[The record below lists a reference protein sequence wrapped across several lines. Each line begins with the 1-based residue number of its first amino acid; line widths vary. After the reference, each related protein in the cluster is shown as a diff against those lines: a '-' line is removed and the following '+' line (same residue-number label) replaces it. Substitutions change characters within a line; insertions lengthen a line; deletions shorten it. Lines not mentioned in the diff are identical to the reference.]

1 MLEPTRGIRI
11 ILVPSNSGSECL
23 LKMVLSL
30 ILYSVSLFAKIERK
44 WSNGHAIS
52 IQQFFNY
59 GSTGNVL
66 PRKVSIVNNYPLIR
80 PKQFSSFTST
90 RTILCNV
97 KSQDGALDA
106 YHFRSSFR
114 EIPGIQRRRRFKQC
128 QNSVQDSP
136 LEWHPT
142 TRAPCPELRIWPR
155 SPILCYNNSISK
167 EKQRFTCFLNL
178 RNNRRKNSPLDGF
191 CDCQHRGVNKTA
203 GSTIVPCMTQSPN
216 SLNPS
221 AISTVQLRS
230 RDQSWSMPF
239 SRANHCYHLTY
250 RTSCTPHGHAS
261 CTLLLTS
268 CLKGKHDLKLR
279 VKRFCQEWQEGLG
292 FRV

>member
-66 PRKVSIVNNYPLIR
+66 PRKVSMIR

-114 EIPGIQRRRRFKQC
+114 EIPGIQRRRWFKQC

-155 SPILCYNNSISK
+155 SPILCYNSILK
-167 EKQRFTCFLNL
+167 EKQRFMCFLNL
-178 RNNRRKNSPLDGF
+178 RITEG
-191 CDCQHRGVNKTA
+191 KTHLWMA
-203 GSTIVPCMTQSPN
+203 SVAASIEEWTKQQGQQLCLAWHNHPIPCT
-216 SLNPS
+216 PS

-230 RDQSWSMPF
+230 MRSIFMNAILSSKPLLPF
-239 SRANHCYHLTY
+239 
-250 RTSCTPHGHAS
+250 
-261 CTLLLTS
+261 
-268 CLKGKHDLKLR
+268 DI
-279 VKRFCQEWQEGLG
+279 
-292 FRV
+292 